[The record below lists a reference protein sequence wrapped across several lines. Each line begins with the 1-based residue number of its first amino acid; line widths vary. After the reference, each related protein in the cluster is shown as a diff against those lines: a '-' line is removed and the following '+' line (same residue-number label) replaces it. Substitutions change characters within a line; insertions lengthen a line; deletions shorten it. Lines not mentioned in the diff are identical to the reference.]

1 MTLLRVMTYNI
12 FMGGRKGAAVHE
24 VVRVAAPDVLLV
36 NESPKTPLLWRR
48 RCERLAARW
57 RLTYVTGGRSAG
69 SNMIAVG
76 RRVSVKHAE
85 SRVLRQPLFQPRR
98 GIASAQLHIEGRLV
112 GVVAC
117 HLSLDRPRRAVEV
130 EQVLQTAN
138 RLRGVVI
145 VAGDLNER
153 PDGPSWQRLRQAGY
167 RDHGSGDWKTF
178 PADQPDRRI
187 DALLVRGDAT
197 VLHHGDPGPDSRL
210 LARASDHR
218 PILATL
224 EI

>member
-12 FMGGRKGAAVHE
+12 FMGGRKGAAVHD
-24 VVRVAAPDVLLV
+24 VVRGAAPDVLLV

-48 RCERLAARW
+48 KCKRLAAHW
-57 RLTYVTGGRSAG
+57 RLSYVTGGRSAG

-76 RRVSVKHAE
+76 SRVSVKHSE

-98 GIASAQLHIEGRLV
+98 GIASAQLRVEGRLV

-117 HLSLDRPRRAVEV
+117 HLSLDRARRAVEV

-187 DALLVRGDAT
+187 DALLVRGDAA
-197 VLHHGDPGPDSRL
+197 LLRHGHPSVDTRIL
-210 LARASDHR
+210 TRASDHR
-218 PILATL
+218 PVLAEL
-224 EI
+224 RI